1 MRHGH
6 TAALFC
12 EDMDDMASISA
23 ARRKWIDSRL
33 STFPRGFN
41 KKQKML
47 LAHFT
52 SGTRRSRPVIS
63 LGSSRLRIF
72 SRVGEMSRSE
82 PSGRRL

>member
-1 MRHGH
+1 MGIPQRCFVRIWMTWH
-6 TAALFC
+6 L
-12 EDMDDMASISA
+12 SVRSA
-23 ARRKWIDSRL
+23 EEVEDSRL

-41 KKQKML
+41 KKRKML